1 MKVKYET
8 ITLHQLDLMKHAIGL
23 DQAKPKRGKYTA
35 YRNYYCS
42 SGTNTDWDTLV
53 SCGLATFRVGDPAI
67 HPSSVFYHVSEAG
80 MRLIGSVLG
89 FKIVEGD

>member
-1 MKVKYET
+1 MNQKYET

-42 SGTNTDWDTLV
+42 CGMNKDWDALV
-53 SCGLATFRVGDPAI
+53 SCGLAISRVGNPEI
-67 HPSSVFYHVSEAG
+67 YPTSVFYHVSVEG
-80 MRLIGSVLG
+80 MQLIGSVLG
-89 FKIVEGD
+89 FKIVEGE